1 MVLAESEI
9 KESAAINAI
18 LGQKWHGLSNEEK
31 AKYFALATEERKNH
45 LREHPDWSARDNY
58 GIRKKGKKR
67 ERAAVPVD
75 SDLPRKCRARYG
87 VEQSHLWCKPCRRK
101 KKCIKFSEA
110 GESGSQNGEIDN
122 DDTGDYDDSY
132 DDEDLEPREAK
143 MFNRPIS
150 DMPPLVYVNPQDIN
164 ANRER

>member
-1 MVLAESEI
+1 MLAESEI

-18 LGQKWHGLSNEEK
+18 LGQKWHSLSNEEK
-31 AKYFALATEERKNH
+31 SKYFAMATEERKNH

-67 ERAAVPVD
+67 ERVAVPID

-101 KKCIKFSEA
+101 KKCIKFIEA
-110 GESGSQNGEIDN
+110 GESGSQNGTEN
-122 DDTGDYDDSY
+122 DTGDYDDSY

-150 DMPPLVYVNPQDIN
+150 DMPMVYVNPPDIN
-164 ANRER
+164 INRER